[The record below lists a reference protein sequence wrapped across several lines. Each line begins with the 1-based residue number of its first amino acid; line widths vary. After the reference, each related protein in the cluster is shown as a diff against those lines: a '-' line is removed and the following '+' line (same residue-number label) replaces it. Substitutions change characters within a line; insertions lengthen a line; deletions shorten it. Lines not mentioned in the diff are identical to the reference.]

1 MKHRDT
7 IVLLAAEVMGAKA
20 ALEWLNTPHEELEGR
35 KPLDVWDTP
44 AVAAKIERLLFKIK
58 DKHNRRIPYYD

>member
-20 ALEWLNTPHEELEGR
+20 ALEWLDTPHAALEGR
-35 KPLDVWDTP
+35 KPFDIWDAP
-44 AVAAKIERLLFKIK
+44 GGAAKIERLLFDMKG
-58 DKHNRRIPYYD
+58 KHIRQIPYYD